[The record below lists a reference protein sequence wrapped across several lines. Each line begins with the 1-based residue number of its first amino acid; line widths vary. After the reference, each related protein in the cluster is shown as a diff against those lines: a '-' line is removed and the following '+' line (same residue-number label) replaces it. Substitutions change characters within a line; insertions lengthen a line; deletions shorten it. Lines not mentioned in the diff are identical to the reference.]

1 MAKRNLALMSVD
13 ALLKLRGDLDAVL
26 RQRANELNLQLSRLS
41 RDTVGKQQR
50 GLRVSSMRGR
60 KVAPK
65 YRDPATG
72 ETWAGRGARPRWLVA
87 RLKAGKRPQD
97 FLIEKKARKAKRR
110 KKK

>member
-1 MAKRNLALMSVD
+1 MAKQSLASMSVD

-41 RDTVGKQQR
+41 REVVGKQQR
-50 GLRVSSMRGR
+50 GRRASSMRGR

-72 ETWAGRGARPRWLVA
+72 ETWAGRGAKPRWLVA
-87 RLKAGKRPQD
+87 RLKTGKKPQD
-97 FLIEKKARKAKRR
+97 FLIEKKARKAKRPR
-110 KKK
+110 KK

>member
-1 MAKRNLALMSVD
+1 MLVAIGKE
-13 ALLKLRGDLDAVL
+13 
-26 RQRANELNLQLSRLS
+26 RASELNLQLSRLS

-50 GLRVSSMRGR
+50 GLRVSSMRAR

-97 FLIEKKARKAKRR
+97 FLIEKKARKAKRPR
-110 KKK
+110 KK